1 MSLSCCCCLVTKLCP
16 TLCDSMDCSTP
27 GFPVLYY
34 LLEFAQTLVLVL
46 MMPSNHLILCCSL
59 LLLPSVF
66 PRIRVFSSE
75 LALHIKWPERWSF
88 SFSISPSNEYSGLIS
103 FRIDWFDSLLS
114 SELSRVF
121 SSTTVLKHQFTSA
134 LPSLWS
140 SSHIHTWLL
149 ERPHHWLYRPL
160 SARWCL
166 CFLQVWF
173 AIPSANGSHFVRTL
187 SYDPFVL
194 AGPAQ
199 HGS

>member
-1 MSLSCCCCLVTKLCP
+1 MLLLFNCQVMSNSSQPQGWQHARLPCPSPYPRVCPSSC
-16 TLCDSMDCSTP
+16 TLCQWCHPIIWSSVALFSFCLQS
-27 GFPVLYY
+27 FPASGPFPMSWL
-34 LLEFAQTLVLVL
+34 FASGGQSIGASASALVLP
-46 MMPSNHLILCCSL
+46 MSIQSW
-59 LLLPSVF
+59 F
-66 PRIRVFSSE
+66 P
-75 LALHIKWPERWSF
+75 LGWT
-88 SFSISPSNEYSGLIS
+88 GLIS
-103 FRIDWFDSLLS
+103 LLS
-114 SELSRVF
+114 KGLSRVF
-121 SSTTVLKHQFTSA
+121 SNTTVQKHQFFGA

-149 ERPHHWLYRPL
+149 ERPHPWLYRPL